1 MSKALETGKTLAEQ
15 ILSKLPEGLRGTVST
30 AFAAP
35 EATDALTLLGD
46 SALARS
52 DYSKAMDDI
61 KTKEDQIAADYQRL
75 NTWFTENKDKLDEYG
90 RIKPEYETL
99 KAGGVKPPPPEP
111 QKPAAGLTKEDI
123 DKMLQERDAGY
134 ASVMAISTTL
144 TAKHY
149 KDFGEVLDM
158 NALVNHAMKNHLPLY
173 DPKADTDAYR
183 ALHGDKVAAKAKA
196 DEDARINKL
205 VEDRIAE
212 ARKTQQQPFPI
223 RGPEPSVLDA
233 LAESATDRTS
243 KYSADAA
250 AAHYAELTANSR

>member
-1 MSKALETGKTLAEQ
+1 VTKALETGKTLADQ
-15 ILSKLPEGLRGTVST
+15 ILSKLPEALRGDVSK

-46 SALARS
+46 SALARA

-61 KTKEDQIAADYQRL
+61 KAKEDQIAADYTRL

-99 KAGGVKPPPPEP
+99 KAGKTTEPPKTTTTT
-111 QKPAAGLTKEDI
+111 QTGLTREDI
-123 DKMLQERDAGY
+123 DKMLLERDAGY
-134 ASVMAISTTL
+134 ANVMAISTTL
-144 TAKHY
+144 TAKHF

-158 NALVNHAMKNHLPLY
+158 NALVTHAMKHHIPLY

-183 ALHGDKVAAKAKA
+183 ALHGEKVAAKAKA

-205 VEDRIAE
+205 VEEKLVE

-233 LAESATDRTS
+233 LAETDRT

-250 AAHYAELTANSR
+250 AAQYAELTANSR